1 MNAKFLPSSISG
13 LAWEVGEADA
23 EADAEAEV
31 VADEPLAVPDR
42 SVPPPVGVAEPAP
55 VSAHAA
61 ASAANARASTA
72 SRRTFTAGVLLS
84 CRLGARPAVCHAG
97 DGGGGQSARL
107 ARNTATLISLA

>member
-72 SRRTFTAGVLLS
+72 SRRTFTAGVSYRVGWVLVPQFATPAMEGEGS
-84 CRLGARPAVCHAG
+84 RPG
-97 DGGGGQSARL
+97 SQEIPR
-107 ARNTATLISLA
+107 R